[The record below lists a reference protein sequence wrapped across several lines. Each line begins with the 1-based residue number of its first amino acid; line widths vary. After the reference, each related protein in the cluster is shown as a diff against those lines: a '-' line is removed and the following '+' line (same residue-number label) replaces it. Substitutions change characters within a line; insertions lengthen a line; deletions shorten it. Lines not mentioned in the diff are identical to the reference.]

1 MPAKLEAKERSL
13 VNIFNNDYLF
23 QIPDYQRPYVWTTE
37 QTSELLDDLLD
48 ITVKDEELVDDLLG
62 PIKNNDNETVNT
74 LLNKLPPYFFGSI
87 VIIKGTEP
95 HSEVV
100 DGQQRLTTL
109 TILFCVL
116 RELFDKENYP
126 NSIDQRV
133 REISDLQGGTT
144 GQFRLSVRDKVF
156 FQKNVQEKSKL
167 RHFIEHPPSDLS
179 YSQQRMFENT
189 KHLWQ
194 ELSKYG
200 SERLDM
206 LARFIIQR
214 CYLVV
219 VSASD
224 SNSAYR
230 IFSVLNDRGLDLSP
244 TDILKANIIG
254 AMDNKKERKK
264 YNDEWESVEN
274 ELGRDDFRA
283 LFAHIRMIYMKA
295 KGRKELS
302 EEFREGVLNRVSKE
316 NKNFIDDVLIPFSD
330 TYEIVSRAAYESPS
344 GADEVNC
351 YLKHLNRL
359 NNSDWIPPA
368 MAFFKCNKSNTN
380 ALIQFTQ
387 DLERLAYGMF
397 ITRKNVHYRISRYAQ
412 VLRTI
417 ENNEDRLGDDSPLQ
431 LSSKEKEE
439 ILRVLDG
446 RIYSLPNVPRP
457 LLLRLDSLLAEQEVS
472 YGNSVT
478 IEHVL
483 PQNPKEDSEWIKWF
497 PDKEQREE
505 WTHKIANLVL
515 LSRRK
520 NTQASNYEFD
530 RKKREYFQQNGVTT
544 FALTT
549 QVVNEKEWTPK
560 VLERRQEELIDKLKK
575 EWRLA

>member
-1 MPAKLEAKERSL
+1 MPATLKAEEKSL
-13 VNIFNNDYLF
+13 LKIFSDDYLF
-23 QIPDYQRPYVWTTE
+23 SIPDYQRPYAWTTE
-37 QTSELLDDLLD
+37 QTGELLDDLLEAMF
-48 ITVKDEELVDDLLG
+48 KDEKLVDDLLNA
-62 PIKNNDNETVNT
+62 IKNKDTTVH
-74 LLNKLPPYFFGSI
+74 LLNELPPYFLGSI

-156 FQKNVQEKSKL
+156 FKKNVQEQSKL

-206 LARFIIQR
+206 LARFIIRR

-244 TDILKANIIG
+244 TDILKADIIG
-254 AMDNKKERKK
+254 ET
-264 YNDEWESVEN
+264 DENIRSEYAEKWENREE
-274 ELGRDDFRA
+274 ELGRDNFRA

-295 KGRKELS
+295 KARKELS
-302 EEFREGVLNRVSKE
+302 AEFREGVLNRVSKE
-316 NKNFIDDVLIPFSD
+316 DENFIDNVLIPFSD
-330 TYEIVSRAAYESPS
+330 TYKIVSKAAYESSS
-344 GADEVNC
+344 GADKVNR

-397 ITRKNVHYRISRYAQ
+397 ITRKNVHYRINRYAR

-417 ENNEDRLGDDSPLQ
+417 ENNEDLLGDDSPLQ
-431 LSSKEKEE
+431 LSSEEKEE
-439 ILRVLDG
+439 ILRVLKG
-446 RIYSLPNVPRP
+446 PIYSLPRSVPKP
-457 LLLRLDSLLAEQEVS
+457 LLLRLDSLLAEQGVV
-472 YGNSVT
+472 YDHPVIT

-497 PDKEQREE
+497 PDEEQREE

-515 LSRRK
+515 LSRSK

-575 EWRLA
+575 EWRLD